1 MTDIQVFQGKR
12 GEPTQRGEFIVA
24 DIEFL
29 DLVEFLEFSKIG
41 QVVV

>member
-1 MTDIQVFQGKR
+1 MTDVQVFQRER

-29 DLVEFLEFSKIG
+29 DLVEFLEFSEIG